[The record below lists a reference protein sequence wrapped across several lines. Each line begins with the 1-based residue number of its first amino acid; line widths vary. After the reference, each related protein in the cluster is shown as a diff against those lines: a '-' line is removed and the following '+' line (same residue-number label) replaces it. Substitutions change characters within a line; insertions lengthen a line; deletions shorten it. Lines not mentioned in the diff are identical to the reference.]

1 SKTLIRLPTASVIPF
16 CILIN
21 WFILSSP
28 FLYLNFLTNLDLI
41 DILVLYVLGIYHLAR
56 LSCPYRIGV
65 QWLDLSLFYPLLVS
79 SVSGILKINSIQNF
93 FSFDLYLL
101 ASRFITNRLFY
112 FQSKKVP
119 SLIASTIPC
128 MV

>member
-1 SKTLIRLPTASVIPF
+1 HVYFLLIIHV
-16 CILIN
+16 
-21 WFILSSP
+21 
-28 FLYLNFLTNLDLI
+28 LTNLDLI

-56 LSCPYRIGV
+56 LLCPCQIGV
-65 QWLDLSLFYPLLVS
+65 QWLCLFPVCPLLAS
-79 SVSGILKINSIQNF
+79 CLRGILKINSIQNF

-101 ASRFITNRLFY
+101 ASRFITNRIFY